1 MNESGS
7 AAAPAV
13 EPLSPPRSFIFMIL
27 EHFIMDSIHDPGE
40 AERKLMDLEALK
52 EFADAG
58 YTTLDDHDAEKI
70 QEAGLFWVRGAIE
83 APHKSLQYRDVANAM
98 LALRGS

>member
-1 MNESGS
+1 MNESS
-7 AAAPAV
+7 SVAAQTA
-13 EPLSPPRSFIFMIL
+13 EPLPPPRSFIFMIL

-52 EFADAG
+52 AFAEAG
-58 YTTLDDHDAEKI
+58 YTTLDDHDAERI

-83 APHKSLQYRDVANAM
+83 RPHKALQYRDVANAM
-98 LALRGS
+98 LALRES